1 MFRDLKQRLN
11 YAFELYDLDE
21 NGYIDENELKIVLE
35 GMLNMLGTDKKLV
48 PGLVILAMKELD
60 TSRDGKV
67 SKEEFV
73 KGLLAQPSLR
83 AIMNPF
89 D

>member
-1 MFRDLKQRLN
+1 
-11 YAFELYDLDE
+11 
-21 NGYIDENELKIVLE
+21 
-35 GMLNMLGTDKKLV
+35 MLNMLGTDKKLV
-48 PGLVILAMKELD
+48 PGLVMLAMKELD

-67 SKEEFV
+67 SKDEFV